1 MTRLSAEARGYLTF
15 LQQHYG
21 MSQPELFEAL
31 LREEHARVVAEE
43 QANPPVRRVSTLP
56 VLSTDVDEEEEID
69 AADTQRFAGMVALT
83 RREQARSG

>member
-31 LREEHARVVAEE
+31 LREEHARVVAEKR
-43 QANPPVRRVSTLP
+43 ANPTVRSVPLTTVLP
-56 VLSTDVDEEEEID
+56 TDVTEDDMDELD
-69 AADTQRFAGMVALT
+69 AQRFNGLRASIT
-83 RREQARSG
+83 RAEFERP